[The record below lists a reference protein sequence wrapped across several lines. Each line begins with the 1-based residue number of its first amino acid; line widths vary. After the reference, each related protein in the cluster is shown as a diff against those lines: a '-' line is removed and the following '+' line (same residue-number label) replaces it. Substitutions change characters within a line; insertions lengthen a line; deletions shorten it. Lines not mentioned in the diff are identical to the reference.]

1 MTHAITAD
9 FRLLFVHACVGP
21 LCVMMST
28 GVDINVNR
36 PAEDARRTNV
46 LLILITCSDAKA
58 SLSNHKPLAA
68 TPPLA
73 PPSVTSREQSRRR
86 ASHDL
91 LLSTPG
97 TPGTISCVPGASAPE
112 APTIAS
118 QGRELSVIPRRPCV
132 HAAQPVPH
140 RPSCLVMMRRLRG
153 P

>member
-9 FRLLFVHACVGP
+9 FRHLFVHACVGP

-36 PAEDARRTNV
+36 PAEDARGTNV
-46 LLILITCSDAKA
+46 LLILITCSNAKA

-68 TPPLA
+68 TPPL
-73 PPSVTSREQSRRR
+73 PPSSVTSREQSRRR
-86 ASHDL
+86 ASHD